1 MERTFDL
8 IVLGDGPGGYVA
20 AIRGA
25 QLGMKV
31 AVLEKKHVG
40 GVCLNIGCIPSKN
53 LISSAA
59 LVSGA
64 GKLAGFGVRTDFTGF
79 DYGSVHAQSR
89 MAAETLSKGIRYLL
103 DKNGVTL
110 VEEAGRITGP
120 REVTTASGEK
130 LSAQNIIVATGSR
143 PRQIPGLEADGE
155 QIFSSDDMLLCKE
168 LPKSICIIG
177 GGAIGCEFAYILNSF
192 GASVSLVE
200 MTEHLLPNED
210 AEVAKALA
218 MAFKKKKIS
227 VHLKSKAE
235 IVRKDDQG
243 VTVKITDVKG
253 KAKETTVEKV
263 LVVTGRVPNTEDLG
277 LEEVG
282 VELEKGFVKVN
293 EYYQT
298 NVPSIYGIGDVVP
311 TPMLAHVASKEGELA
326 VEYIAGKSG
335 TEAPFVPYIPGCVYC
350 EPQVAGLVSRRKAP
364 WLRILRRRFSNF
376 RLREQ
381 ERQLPLVR
389 VRDLSRLSR
398 IGTGRLSAHIS

>member
-1 MERTFDL
+1 MDRTFDL
-8 IVLGDGPGGYVA
+8 SVLGAGPGGYVA

-25 QLGMKV
+25 QLGMRV

-143 PRQIPGLEADGE
+143 PRQRPGLEADGE

-192 GASVSLVE
+192 G
-200 MTEHLLPNED
+200 HRYP
-210 AEVAKALA
+210 
-218 MAFKKKKIS
+218 
-227 VHLKSKAE
+227 
-235 IVRKDDQG
+235 
-243 VTVKITDVKG
+243 
-253 KAKETTVEKV
+253 
-263 LVVTGRVPNTEDLG
+263 
-277 LEEVG
+277 
-282 VELEKGFVKVN
+282 
-293 EYYQT
+293 
-298 NVPSIYGIGDVVP
+298 
-311 TPMLAHVASKEGELA
+311 
-326 VEYIAGKSG
+326 
-335 TEAPFVPYIPGCVYC
+335 
-350 EPQVAGLVSRRKAP
+350 
-364 WLRILRRRFSNF
+364 
-376 RLREQ
+376 
-381 ERQLPLVR
+381 
-389 VRDLSRLSR
+389 
-398 IGTGRLSAHIS
+398 